1 MISRSWMLIVGFASF
16 PVMVLWFQA
25 MDSAN
30 FSQAYDS
37 LPPQE
42 TFSGSEMRQQL
53 DALFQRLQHHPA
65 WLLIPAILMLSGGLL
80 LRRSR

>member
-1 MISRSWMLIVGFASF
+1 MMA
-16 PVMVLWFQA
+16 LWFQA

-37 LPPQE
+37 LPQQE
-42 TFSGSEMRQQL
+42 TFSGFEMRQQL